1 MRLTS
6 IVTVCINGNT
16 VYGTKEVAIM
26 PTQKIALTVPP
37 AFLKRLDEWAGK
49 MGKSRSRFIVEQM
62 DKRLR
67 DLEDDEITQIYD
79 EAYSDP
85 EIAAKDGILAEE
97 MLDIS
102 AIHGEDEKW

>member
-1 MRLTS
+1 M
-6 IVTVCINGNT
+6 VCIIGNT
-16 VYGTKEVAIM
+16 IYDTKEVVIM

-37 AFLKRLDEWAGK
+37 AFLKRLDEWARK
-49 MGKSRSRFIVEQM
+49 MGKSRSRFVVEQM

-67 DLEDDEITQIYD
+67 DIEDDEITQIYD
-79 EAYSDP
+79 EAYGDP

-102 AIHGEDEKW
+102 AIHEEEEKW

>member
-6 IVTVCINGNT
+6 IVTVCTIGNT
-16 VYGTKEVAIM
+16 IYDTKEVAIM

-49 MGKSRSRFIVEQM
+49 MRKSRSRFIVEQM

-79 EAYSDP
+79 EAYGDP
-85 EIAAKDGILAEE
+85 EIAVKDGILAEE